1 MHTRRTLAAVALA
14 ALLVLAGCG
23 GASTGGAGD
32 SGEIAAERQQ
42 SAGSVTGAQAT
53 ASGDDGASGGSDG
66 GSASEAALQERALIK
81 TGTVVVEVDDFE
93 SSRANLTDS
102 VEGYGGFVSETRTR
116 RRGPENHTYVHGTLV
131 LRVPSEEYESLLSDA
146 EAEGDVVSSETNTED
161 VTDQLVDL
169 EARLENLRA
178 ERDRLRTLYERANS
192 TEDVLAVQREL
203 SDVQG
208 EIERLEAKKKS
219 LERRVAYSTLTVELR
234 EPDPTPTYTHE
245 AWYDT
250 PVVSAFLQSVEGVL
264 VVGRAMVVGAA
275 YALPY
280 LFAFGAP
287 VAVLGAAAWRFRHRL
302 PR

>member
-1 MHTRRTLAAVALA
+1 MPAKRTLAAVGLALV
-14 ALLVLAGCG
+14 LVLAGCG
-23 GASTGGAGD
+23 GASTGDGGSSAVDADREASTGGNGA
-32 SGEIAAERQQ
+32 EATAAAE
-42 SAGSVTGAQAT
+42 ADT
-53 ASGDDGASGGSDG
+53 DDG
-66 GSASEAALQERALIK
+66 GSAPREALQRRALIK
-81 TGTVVVEVDDFE
+81 TGRVVVEVDDFE

-102 VEGYGGFVSETRTR
+102 VEGYGGFVSETRTQ
-116 RRGPENHTYVHGTLV
+116 RRGPENNTYVHGTLV

-146 EAEGDVVSSETNTED
+146 EAEGDVVTSETSTED
-161 VTDQLVDL
+161 VTEQLVDL

-208 EIERLEAKKKS
+208 EIERLEAQKQS

-234 EPDPTPTYTHE
+234 EPDPTPQYVRE
-245 AWYDT
+245 SWYDT
-250 PVVSAFLQSVEGVL
+250 PVLAAFLESVEGVL
-264 VVGRAMVVGAA
+264 VVGRAVVVGFA

-280 LFAFGAP
+280 LLAFAVP
-287 VAVLGAAAWRFRHRL
+287 VALFGAAAWRFRHRL

>member
-1 MHTRRTLAAVALA
+1 MPAKRTLAAVALA
-14 ALLVLAGCG
+14 AVLVLAGCG
-23 GASTGGAGD
+23 GASTGAGG
-32 SGEIAAERQQ
+32 SGEIAADRG
-42 SAGSVTGAQAT
+42 ANTGGSGGAEAT
-53 ASGDDGASGGSDG
+53 ASGGDGASGGGG
-66 GSASEAALQERALIK
+66 GSTASEAALRERALIK

-93 SSRANLTDS
+93 SSRANLTDA
-102 VEGYGGFVSETRTR
+102 VEGYGGFVSETRTQ

-131 LRVPSEEYESLLSDA
+131 LRVPSEEYESLRSDA
-146 EAEGDVVSSETNTED
+146 EAEGDVVSSETNTRD
-161 VTDQLVDL
+161 VTDRLVDL

-178 ERDRLRTLYERANS
+178 ERDRLRTLYDRANS

-208 EIERLEAKKKS
+208 EIERLEAKKQS

-234 EPDPTPTYTHE
+234 EPDPTPTYTRE

-264 VVGRAMVVGAA
+264 VVGRAIVVGTA

-280 LFAFGAP
+280 VLAFVAP
-287 VAVLGAAAWRFRHRL
+287 VAVLGGVAWRLRDRL